1 MINELLWIGL
11 LIINFFIVLFAYRL
25 FGKTGL
31 YIWTAVA
38 VILANIQV
46 MKTIQVFGLVTAL
59 GNVIYS
65 SLFLTTDILNENHTK
80 KDAQKAVWIGFFVLI
95 TTTILMQIT
104 LQFIPDESDLLGEH
118 ITAIFSFLPR
128 IALASLTAYLISQSH
143 DVWFFAKLKKMHK
156 KKYLWLRNNLS
167 TITSQL
173 MDNTIFTLIAFVGV
187 FSWNIIGQIFIT
199 SMILKV
205 IVATCDTPFLYI
217 ARKIKNSTNKKSYFF
232 KNLISYFKNYKEPK

>member
-11 LIINFFIVLFAYRL
+11 LLVSFSSVIIAYKL

-31 YIWTAVA
+31 YVWTALA

-46 MKTIQVFGLVTAL
+46 MKTIQIFGLVTAL

-65 SLFLTTDILNENHTK
+65 SLFLVTDILNENHSK

-95 TTTILMQIT
+95 ITTIIMQISI
-104 LQFIPDESDLLGEH
+104 QFIPDESDFLSEH
-118 ITAIFSFLPR
+118 IVAIFSVLPR
-128 IALASLTAYLISQSH
+128 IAFASLLAYLISQSH
-143 DVWFFAKLKKMHK
+143 DVWFFAKLKKKHN

-173 MDNTIFTLIAFVGV
+173 VDNTIFTLIAFIGV
-187 FSWNIIGQIFIT
+187 FAWDVIIQIFLT
-199 SMILKV
+199 SFILKV
-205 IVATCDTPFLYI
+205 IVAACDTPFVYLS
-217 ARKIKNSTNKKSYFF
+217 RKIK
-232 KNLISYFKNYKEPK
+232 